1 MGASGL
7 QRRQGARSLRDRQ
20 LPTALPALDRTST
33 RRHGAD
39 NRPKGGSALRPAG
52 NHFAAGRFPVPIPV
66 GGTVLDS
73 SFRNGTPFS
82 LEVRRK
88 HSPGGPFSIKMAK
101 LVPPT
106 KVCPFT
112 SALIGGALWCLFRRN
127 VPPERWNCFQKDKL
141 ERTTDKMKRPKAGQ
155 RQREKFSRWAGE
167 RRRFGVRAD
176 SARALEPFTVPAC
189 VEGVRGRI
197 IFRLKA
203 CYTLLFGS
211 FFQNP

>member
-141 ERTTDKMKRPKAGQ
+141 VKGNEKSSAGG
-155 RQREKFSRWAGE
+155 RVNAAGSE
-167 RRRFGVRAD
+167 FG
-176 SARALEPFTVPAC
+176 LTVPGLSNRSLYPPASKVC
-189 VEGVRGRI
+189 AG
-197 IFRLKA
+197 A
-203 CYTLLFGS
+203 
-211 FFQNP
+211 

>member
-1 MGASGL
+1 MSRAPQTSICRALQTCICKASSALAAGHRRAPVSCRAYLRPPLRSGLRASGL

-106 KVCPFT
+106 KV
-112 SALIGGALWCLFRRN
+112 
-127 VPPERWNCFQKDKL
+127 
-141 ERTTDKMKRPKAGQ
+141 
-155 RQREKFSRWAGE
+155 
-167 RRRFGVRAD
+167 
-176 SARALEPFTVPAC
+176 TVPSR
-189 VEGVRGRI
+189 VR
-197 IFRLKA
+197 
-203 CYTLLFGS
+203 
-211 FFQNP
+211 